1 MLKSIKKQL
10 LILLLIPIAM
20 LLGYW
25 YTKNPIAWEKF
36 YSLGINKSTIRILSL
51 SFGLFPF
58 SVFELLVAL
67 AIISLIIYM
76 VYILV
81 SLFRRI
87 PHKGTFVLR
96 GFCNLLAASA
106 IVYFVFMAFWG
117 LNYKRPHF
125 SVVNGVEVR
134 DYTPEE
140 LGKLYS
146 YLLQQADKV
155 RQDLPEDAQ
164 GMMLTYGDYKDIFN
178 RAKLGYEKAT
188 LVFSSLSGNYG
199 KPKPFAV
206 SPVLNHTGITGMYSP
221 FTGEPNVNIAIL
233 PMNIPATTCHE
244 MAHQRG
250 YTFEDECN
258 FISYLTCTMHP
269 DADFQY
275 SGYIMAI
282 AYTSNAL
289 AKADPQLLHTLNQ
302 QMPIKIYNDL
312 GFNNRFRDQY
322 AGEVEQMATEIN
334 NSYLEANGISSGTQN
349 YGQMVNLLLSY
360 YDFYF

>member
-1 MLKSIKKQL
+1 MKSVKKQL
-10 LILLLIPIAM
+10 LLLLLIPLGM
-20 LLGYW
+20 LLGYF
-25 YTKNPIAWEKF
+25 YTKSPISWENF
-36 YSLGINKSTIRILSL
+36 YTLGINKCTIQILSL
-51 SFGLFPF
+51 TFGIFPF
-58 SVFELLVAL
+58 SVFEVLVFL
-67 AIISLIIYM
+67 AVVFLVGYI
-76 VYILV
+76 VYTFI

-87 PHKGTFVLR
+87 PHKVRFILGAF
-96 GFCNLLAASA
+96 FKILAALSV
-106 IVYFVFMAFWG
+106 IYFVFLSFWG

-125 SVVNGVEVR
+125 SVVNALEVR
-134 DYTPEE
+134 KYTPEE
-140 LGKLYS
+140 LGKLYA
-146 YLLQQADKV
+146 YLIQAAGKV
-155 RQDLPEDAQ
+155 REQLPETVE
-164 GMMLTYGDYKDIFN
+164 GMMLTYGDYKDIFA
-178 RAKLGYEKAT
+178 RASLGYEKAS
-188 LVFSSLSGNYG
+188 LVFESLSGTYG
-199 KPKPFAV
+199 RPKPFMA

-269 DADFQY
+269 DLDFQY

-289 AKADPQLLHTLNQ
+289 AQADPELLHTLNR
-302 QMPIKIYNDL
+302 QMPIKVYNDL

-322 AGEVEQMATEIN
+322 AGEVEQVATEIN

-349 YGQMVNLLLSY
+349 YGQMVELLLSY